1 MLCYH
6 SISPGW
12 FLMRAGKRWA
22 ALPQVLGES
31 EADLDERLMGWL
43 EINVFTPMVA
53 VSGS

>member
-1 MLCYH
+1 
-6 SISPGW
+6 
-12 FLMRAGKRWA
+12 MRAGKRWA